1 MSESH
6 TNKAQLE
13 DGDAAV
19 SVNVGEME
27 KDVVDDTYV
36 PTLSTEEDA
45 QILRKIDL

>member
-6 TNKAQLE
+6 TKKAQPE

-19 SVNVGEME
+19 SVNIGAME

-36 PTLSTEEDA
+36 PTLSAEEDA